1 MRRRDC
7 VRNLDTPLVCAERHR
22 QMTIK
27 CAYSNVEVLC
37 SVLGHTVRHCTRV
50 SRELA
55 DEICHPRLERE
66 IKLVKM

>member
-7 VRNLDTPLVCAERHR
+7 ARNLDITLVCAKRHR

-27 CAYSNVEVLC
+27 CARTSSC
-37 SVLGHTVRHCTRV
+37 SVAYCGHTVRHCTMA

-55 DEICHPRLERE
+55 DEICHPRFERE
-66 IKLVKM
+66 IKLVRM